1 MMMMIVSNTIVR
13 SRHFDLRTQIHC
25 NRPDLAK
32 RGWHGPDLV
41 NTSHKALN
49 MGEELVSL
57 SSIFRGLLVST
68 SGARVSQ
75 GL

>member
-1 MMMMIVSNTIVR
+1 MMIVSNTIVR

-41 NTSHKALN
+41 NTSFTRHLAECQIPAL
-49 MGEELVSL
+49 
-57 SSIFRGLLVST
+57 
-68 SGARVSQ
+68 
-75 GL
+75 